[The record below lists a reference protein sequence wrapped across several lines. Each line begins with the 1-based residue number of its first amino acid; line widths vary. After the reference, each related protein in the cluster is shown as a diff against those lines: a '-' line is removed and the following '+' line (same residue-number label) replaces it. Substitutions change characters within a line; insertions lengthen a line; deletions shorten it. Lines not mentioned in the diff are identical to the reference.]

1 MSGIIRKLREKA
13 TQNAQHTDV
22 PSGADVSNVSAS
34 ATHFQ
39 GVETPMMSATKPVR
53 NNAGGFDVFAR
64 WKPWQRNLL
73 SWLFVLFVLLCVVSL
88 AQKKPALPIMVVSE
102 GLSSHELRQ
111 LHNRLADFGE
121 QQFYQADL
129 TKISQAVTS
138 LSWVDSA
145 RITRDW
151 QSGIQVTVTPK
162 KAVANFGSEHL
173 LDVSGRLFVPAD
185 DRMLG
190 DPNLV
195 KLYGSS
201 EDAPEIMQKMQK
213 VNAWFMPLG
222 LSVDDMVV
230 TPRQTWLIR
239 FDSGL
244 RLMVD
249 HERADEKLYRL
260 SMLMKEKQLPMPLKD
275 IAAVDLRYKN
285 GFSLIKKATAAQTQ
299 TSSN

>member
-1 MSGIIRKLREKA
+1 MSGIMRKLREKA
-13 TQNAQHTDV
+13 TPSAQHTDI
-22 PSGADVSNVSAS
+22 PDSAGASSVNTPPAD
-34 ATHFQ
+34 FQ
-39 GVETPMMSATKPVR
+39 SMETLMAQAAQPVR
-53 NNAGGFDVFAR
+53 NKTGGFDVFAR
-64 WKPWQRNLL
+64 WKPWQKTLL
-73 SWLFVLFVLLCVVSL
+73 SWLFVLFVLLCVASL
-88 AQKKPALPIMVVSE
+88 AQKKPALPILVTPE

-151 QSGIQVTVTPK
+151 QSGIKVTVTPK

-190 DPNLV
+190 DPSLV

-201 EDAPEIMQKMQK
+201 EDAAKIMQKMQR

-222 LSVDDMVV
+222 LSVVDIVV

-244 RLMVD
+244 RVMVD

-260 SMLMKEKQLPMPLKD
+260 SMLMKEKQLPMSLKD